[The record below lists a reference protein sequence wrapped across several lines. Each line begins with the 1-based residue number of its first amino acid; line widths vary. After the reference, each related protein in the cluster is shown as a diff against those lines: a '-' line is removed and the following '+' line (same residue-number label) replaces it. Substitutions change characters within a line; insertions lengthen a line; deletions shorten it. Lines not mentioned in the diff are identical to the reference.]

1 MNAEENQV
9 PEEESERFEHFHYTA
24 DKGQSV
30 LRLDKFLSDL
40 MPNASRSKIQD
51 LAKKGNILVND
62 IPQKQNYKVKPGDE
76 VSVVMPYPVR
86 EIDLKPENIPLEIIY
101 EDDSLVVINKQ
112 AGLVV
117 HPGYG
122 NYEGTLVNA
131 MLYHFEKLATKVDEP
146 DRPGLVHRLDKD
158 TSGVMVIAK
167 TEKALTNLAKQ
178 FFDRTNDRRYYA
190 LVWGDFDEDEGM
202 IEGHI
207 GRSLKDR
214 KVMDVFPDGTFGKP
228 AITRYKVLERF
239 GYVTLVECKLE
250 SGRTHQIRAHFKFIK
265 HPLFDDATYGGD
277 KILKG
282 TTFTKYKQFVQNCF
296 KILNRQALHA
306 IKLSFTHPD
315 NGEWVEFSSPIPSD
329 MQEVID
335 KWRHYIAH
343 RKD

>member
-1 MNAEENQV
+1 MDTDKKPV
-9 PEEESERFEHFHYTA
+9 PEEESENFEHFHYTA

-30 LRLDKFLSDL
+30 LRLDKFLADL

-62 IPQKQNYKVKPGDE
+62 QPQKQNYKVKPGDE

-86 EIDLKPENIPLEIIY
+86 EIELKPENIPLEVLY

-122 NYEGTLVNA
+122 NFDGTLVNA
-131 MLYHFEKLATKVDEP
+131 LLYHFEQLAPKVDEP

-158 TSGVMVIAK
+158 TSGIMVIAK
-167 TEKALTNLAKQ
+167 TEKALTHLAKQ
-178 FFDRTNDRRYYA
+178 FYDRTNDRRYYA

-207 GRSLKDR
+207 GRSHNDR
-214 KVMDVFPDGTFGKP
+214 KEMDVFPDGEFGKP
-228 AITRYKVLERF
+228 ALTRFKVLERF

-250 SGRTHQIRAHFKFIK
+250 SGRTHQIRAHFKFFK

-296 KILNRQALHA
+296 NILNRQALHA
-306 IKLSFTHPD
+306 KKLSFTHPET
-315 NGEWVEFSSPIPSD
+315 GEWMEFESD
-329 MQEVID
+329 LPDDFQQVLE
-335 KWRHYIAH
+335 KWRVYISS

>member
-1 MNAEENQV
+1 MNAEKKPDSNEEN
-9 PEEESERFEHFHYTA
+9 ELFEHFHYTA

-30 LRLDKFLSDL
+30 LRLDKFLVDL

-51 LAKKGNILVND
+51 LAKQGNILVND
-62 IPQKQNYKVKPGDE
+62 QPQKQNYKVKPGDE
-76 VSVVMPYPVR
+76 ISVVMPYPVR
-86 EIDLKPENIPLEIIY
+86 EIELKPENIPLEVLF

-122 NYEGTLVNA
+122 NFDGTLVNA
-131 MLYHFEKLATKVDEP
+131 LLYHFEQLAQKVDEP

-167 TEKALTNLAKQ
+167 TEKALTHLAKQ
-178 FFDRTNDRRYYA
+178 FFERTNDRRYYA
-190 LVWGDFDEDEGM
+190 LVWGDFDEDEGV

-214 KVMDVFPDGTFGKP
+214 KVMDVFPEGEFGKP
-228 AITRYKVLERF
+228 ALTRYKVLERF

-250 SGRTHQIRAHFKFIK
+250 SGRTHQIRAHFKYIK

-282 TTFTKYKQFVQNCF
+282 TTFTKYKQFVKNCF
-296 KILNRQALHA
+296 AILNRQALHA
-306 IKLSFTHPD
+306 KKLSFTHPKT
-315 NGEWVEFSSPIPSD
+315 GEWMEFESD
-329 MQEVID
+329 LPDDFQQVLE
-335 KWRHYIAH
+335 KWRVYISS

>member
-1 MNAEENQV
+1 MKEIDDILPENGDL
-9 PEEESERFEHFHYTA
+9 FEHFHYTA

-30 LRLDKFLSDL
+30 LRMDKFLSDL

-51 LAKKGNILVND
+51 LARKGNILVND
-62 IPQKQNYKVKPGDE
+62 QPQKPNYKVKPGDE
-76 VSVVMPYPVR
+76 ISVVMPYPVR
-86 EIDLKPENIPLEIIY
+86 EIKLEPENIPLVVIY
-101 EDDSLVVINKQ
+101 EDDALVVINKQ

-122 NYEGTLVNA
+122 NHTGTLVNA
-131 MLYHFEKLATKVDEP
+131 MLYHFDKLAPKKDEP

-167 TEKALTNLAKQ
+167 TEQALTHLANQ
-178 FFDRTNDRRYYA
+178 FFERTNDRRYYA
-190 LVWGDFDEDEGM
+190 LVWGDFDENEGE

-214 KVMDVFPDGTFGKP
+214 KVMDVFPEGEYGKP
-228 AITRYKVLERF
+228 ALTKYKVIERF

-250 SGRTHQIRAHFKFIK
+250 TGRTHQIRAHFKYFK
-265 HPLFDDATYGGD
+265 HPLFADPTYGGD

-282 TTFTKYKQFVQNCF
+282 TTFTKYRQFIQNCF
-296 KILNRQALHA
+296 SILNRQALHA
-306 IKLSFTHPD
+306 KKLSFTHPVT
-315 NGEWVEFSSPIPSD
+315 GKWMEFDSELPD
-329 MQEVID
+329 DFQQVLE
-335 KWRHYIAH
+335 KWRVYISY